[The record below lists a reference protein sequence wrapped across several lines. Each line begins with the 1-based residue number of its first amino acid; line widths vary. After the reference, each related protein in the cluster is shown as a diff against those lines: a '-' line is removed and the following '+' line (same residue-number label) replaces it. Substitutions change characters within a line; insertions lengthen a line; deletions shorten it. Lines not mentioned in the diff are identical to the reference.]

1 MVERDDNGRFLP
13 GSGGRPVGTRNRM
26 SKRVARTLLR
36 DFEANQGELLARMR
50 RWFLPQYL
58 SLIAR
63 LLPRQTEDGGFELET
78 LSEVELA
85 TVLTEARAAM
95 DRIEAGAGKVEELE
109 AALLGERRHNLA
121 THD

>member
-36 DFEANQGELLARMR
+36 DFEANQGDLLARMR
-50 RWFLPQYL
+50 RWFLPQYM
-58 SLIAR
+58 SLVAR
-63 LLPRQTEDGGFELET
+63 LLPRQTEDGDFELES
-78 LSEVELA
+78 LNEVELA
-85 TVLTEARAAM
+85 TVLAEARAAM
-95 DRIEAGAGKVEELE
+95 DRIEAGAGKVEKLE
-109 AALLGERRHNLA
+109 AALLGERRHDLA